1 MSSII
6 ELMLSIKKRDTLLFF
21 HKDTNVFDGLPL
33 SEIQLKNIDPNAEIP
48 LKDYNNFRFL
58 TYDEIDHKDI
68 MSFYVRECVEDK
80 MIRKQLF
87 SILRRHDFVDAF
99 VDELGKYDLY
109 DDFEMICGDIY
120 IQIFHEWEEKNE
132 ISF

>member
-1 MSSII
+1 MSTII
-6 ELMLSIKKRDTLLFF
+6 ELMLSIKKRDTLLFY
-21 HKDTNVFDGLPL
+21 HKDTNVFDRYPL
-33 SEIQLKNIDPNAEIP
+33 SEIQLKNIDPNAELS

-58 TYDEIDHKDI
+58 TYDEINHKDI

-87 SILRRHDFVDAF
+87 SILRHHDFVDAF
-99 VDELGKYDLY
+99 LDELRENNLY

-120 IQIFHEWEEKNE
+120 VQMFHEWTRKNE
-132 ISF
+132 LSF